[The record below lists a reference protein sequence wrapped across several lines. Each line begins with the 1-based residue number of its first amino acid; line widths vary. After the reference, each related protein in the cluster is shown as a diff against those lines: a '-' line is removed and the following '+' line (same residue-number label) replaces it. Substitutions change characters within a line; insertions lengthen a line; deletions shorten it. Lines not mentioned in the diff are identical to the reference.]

1 MVSAAAGFSRE
12 TDSDIMKKILFWIFS
27 AVLAVAVAMPTTAAT
42 VAKKAG
48 LRSGEPSALT
58 AMVSASRAKKTV
70 PVLKTRSLQNADG
83 ILRSARAASA
93 IAAGQPRYRVLAEGA
108 ELPDLQGIVIVND
121 SFTEDSSPAGLYKVN
136 TATTELIHEMDGG
149 AYGAFLIDG
158 KYYLTEIVTFWGYEI
173 VINYVYDAES
183 GALIKENKGEV
194 DNVIYAGVYV
204 PAEDVVYGVGNNAEG
219 DDYQFA
225 KYRYSENGVTVTPI
239 AAFDSN
245 IISMAVDAEGQLY
258 AISYTGHEE
267 GEDFVVDSSA
277 LCKMDKAT
285 GALTEIGQTGA
296 APLYLC
302 SACIDPKTGKMYWD
316 VCPADGTSTLY
327 EVNLTTGALT
337 PLLEYTYSDEIM
349 GLNVPQPA
357 AETGA
362 PAAPE
367 NLTVSFPNGALVG
380 SVEFDAP
387 STLFDGT
394 AASGDLS
401 YKVLANGAEVAT
413 GTTAFGAH
421 VSASVTLTEA
431 GAYDFVVTVSNAV
444 GASPKAR
451 ASVFVGNGVPAA
463 PEVSLVYANGKM
475 NLSWEAVTTTVD
487 GGYINPAEV
496 TYTVT
501 RVNDAT
507 VVAQSISATS
517 FSEDVAEPA
526 EITSYRYS
534 VRAESAGQ
542 QSEPG
547 VSNSVVLG
555 AIVPPYSNDFSNGDA
570 LDGFTILD
578 ENGDGQS
585 WKISNGSLRMAYN
598 SSLAMDDW
606 CITPPIK
613 LEAGKAYT
621 ISFDAHCSG
630 TVFPERV
637 EAKWGSTNS
646 AAGMT
651 YELIPATVLNSTDTI
666 NLKGYIVPDA
676 TGTYFIGI
684 HGISDPDM
692 FYLYVDNLEISAGM
706 SAEVPGAAS
715 EVFVTPDPAGA
726 LKATISFRAPTMNF
740 AGAALSE
747 LTSVVVK
754 RGDAVIKTFENPAVG
769 AELSCEDTS
778 IEASGEVTYTVQGFN
793 SKGGG
798 IVASASAYVGFDVPA
813 APTTVNITETET
825 LGQVMLTWDPV
836 HTDVNGLTYP
846 AGSVTYIVAEYNNGW
861 KVISDPIDG
870 TSYTLQAVEEYA
882 QDFVQY
888 AIFSKSAEG
897 IGRGRAS
904 ALIVVGFPY
913 YEMTES
919 FPNGTLDGLAW
930 ATAFSVSEASWS
942 IVDDSTFAE
951 VASQDGDNGFAAM
964 KGSYID
970 AASSLLTGKISL
982 EESVNPGIFFYTYN
996 LSNGDDNEINLYV
1009 REVGTSDWVL
1019 LSNTVISEVAGGAE
1033 GAWVPVVASL
1043 SAYAGKTIQ
1052 VRIEGVIKTYN
1063 YILIDNIKVGSLLNQ
1078 DVKALSIAAPANVVA
1093 GADFNVDV
1101 TVSNNGIEATGAFA
1115 VKLLSNWEL
1124 VATGNVETLAVGES
1138 KTISFPQT
1146 MSAVASEPVTYMAM
1160 VYYEND
1166 QSSENNYTENISV
1179 TPKYSD
1185 LPVVQ
1190 DLKGESVAEGVK
1202 LTWNEPNFEGGAFE
1216 TVTENFEDC
1225 ESWAQEI
1232 EGWKFVDVDN
1242 SPVGGFQNT
1251 DVPGITPGTTTASF
1265 FVFDCSESQFNQS
1278 FAAQS
1283 GSKYLAALFRY
1294 DDGTSNDW
1302 AISPTLSGKA
1312 QTISF
1317 YARSY
1322 SADYPES
1329 LKVFYSTGSLETTD
1343 FIELYS
1349 QSTIPDEWTLYNV
1362 DLPAGAKY
1370 FAINSCATSSFM
1382 VMVDDVTFESG
1393 ATANLELKGYDVYRD
1408 GVKLNGELVGETEFI
1423 DTTAEAGEFYTYSV
1437 VAVYDRGISAP
1448 ESVEV
1453 EGSGLSEIGAGIS
1466 VKAVDGNI
1474 VVLGAEGQNLVINAI
1489 DGKVVFA
1496 GKAAAETKVAVAGGV
1511 YTVKVNTKVVKII
1524 VR

>member
-1 MVSAAAGFSRE
+1 
-12 TDSDIMKKILFWIFS
+12 MKKILFWIFS

-42 VAKKAG
+42 VARKAG

-58 AMVSASRAKKTV
+58 ATASASREKMTV
-70 PVLKTRSLQNADG
+70 PVLKTRSLQGADG
-83 ILRSARAASA
+83 ILRSARSASA
-93 IAAGQPRYRVLAEGA
+93 IAAGQPRYRVLSEGA
-108 ELPDLQGIVIVND
+108 ELPDLQGIVIYN
-121 SFTEDSSPAGLYKVN
+121 STFTQESAPAGLYKVN
-136 TATTELIHEMDGG
+136 TATTQLLHEMSGG
-149 AYGAFLIDG
+149 QSGAFLIDG
-158 KYYLTEIVTFWGYEI
+158 KYYLTEYTSFWGM
-173 VINYVYDAES
+173 VFVYVNIYDAETGEELASVS
-183 GALIKENKGEV
+183 GEI
-194 DNVIYAGVYV
+194 DNIIVGGVYV
-204 PAEDVVYGVGNNAEG
+204 PAEDVVYGVGYNAEG
-219 DDYQFA
+219 SGLQFA
-225 KYRYSENGVTVTPI
+225 KYQYSETGLVTVTPI
-239 AAFDSN
+239 ADFNSN
-245 IISMAVDAEGQLY
+245 INSMAVDAEGQLY
-258 AISYTGHEE
+258 AITYTGHEE
-267 GEDFVVDSSA
+267 GDDFIVDSSA
-277 LCKMDKAT
+277 LCKLDKAT
-285 GALTEIGQTGA
+285 GALTEIGQTGV
-296 APLYLC
+296 APLYL
-302 SACIDPKTGKMYWD
+302 SSSCIDPKTGKMYWD
-316 VCPADGTSTLY
+316 VCPADETSTLY

-337 PLLEYTYSDEIM
+337 AVLEYTYSDEVM
-349 GLNVPQPA
+349 GLHIPQPA
-357 AETGA
+357 AEAGA

-367 NLTVSFPNGALVG
+367 NLAVSFPDGALVG
-380 SVEFDAP
+380 TVEFDAP

-394 AASGDLS
+394 AASGELS

-413 GTTAFGAH
+413 GTTAFAAH
-421 VSASVTLTEA
+421 VSVPVTLTEA
-431 GAYDFVVTVSNAV
+431 GEYDFVVTVSNAV
-444 GASPKAR
+444 GASPKAKTKI
-451 ASVFVGNGVPAA
+451 FVGNGVPAA
-463 PEVSLVYANGKM
+463 PEVSLVYADGKM

-487 GGYINPAEV
+487 GGYINPAAV

-517 FSEDVAEPA
+517 FSEEVAEPA
-526 EITSYRYS
+526 EITSYSYS
-534 VRAESAGQ
+534 VRAESAGL
-542 QSEPG
+542 QSLPG

-555 AIVPPYSNDFSNGDA
+555 AIVPPYSNDFSDEEA
-570 LDGFTILD
+570 LAGFTILD
-578 ENGDGQS
+578 ENGDGKG
-585 WKISNGSLRMAYN
+585 WMISGGALRMAYN
-598 SSLAMDDW
+598 SSLDMDDW
-606 CITPPIK
+606 CITPPMK

-621 ISFDAHCSG
+621 ISFDAYANG
-630 TVFPERV
+630 TSYPERV

-651 YELIPATVLNSTDTI
+651 NDLIPATVLNSKDPV
-666 NLKGYIVPDA
+666 NLKGYIVPET

-706 SAEVPGAAS
+706 SADQPGAATDI
-715 EVFVTPDPAGA
+715 VVTPDPAGA
-726 LKATISFRAPTMNF
+726 LKATISFKAPAVNF
-740 AGAALSE
+740 AGAALTE

-754 RGDAVIKTFENPAVG
+754 RGDAVIKTFENPAIG

-793 SKGGG
+793 SNGEG

-813 APTTVNITETET
+813 APETVNITETET

-836 HTDVNGLTYP
+836 LTDVNGLTYP
-846 AGSVTYIVAEYNNGW
+846 AGSVTYLVAEYNNGW
-861 KVISDPIDG
+861 QPISDPIAG
-870 TSYTLQAVEEYA
+870 TSYTFQAVEEYA

-888 AIFSKSAEG
+888 AIFPQSAEG
-897 IGRGRAS
+897 IGSGTAS
-904 ALIVVGFPY
+904 DLIVVGFPY

-930 ATAFSVSEASWS
+930 ATGFSVAEASWT
-942 IVDDSTFAE
+942 IADDSKFSDL
-951 VASQDGDNGFAAM
+951 ASQDGDNGFALMQGRYLDSAC
-964 KGSYID
+964 
-970 AASSLLTGKISL
+970 SLMTAKISL
-982 EESVNPGIFFYTYN
+982 EESVNPGISFYTYN
-996 LSNGDDNEINLYV
+996 IINAETQAPDINEINLYV
-1009 REVGTSDWVL
+1009 REVGTPDWVL
-1019 LSNTVISEVAGGAE
+1019 LSNTVISEVGGDAVD
-1033 GAWVPVVASL
+1033 AWVPVVASL

-1052 VRIEGVIKTYN
+1052 VRFEGVIKHYTS
-1063 YILIDNIKVGSLLNQ
+1063 IMIDNIKVGSMLNQ
-1078 DVKALSIAAPANVVA
+1078 DVKAVSIAAPANVVA

-1101 TVSNNGIEATGAFA
+1101 TVLNNGIEATGAFT
-1115 VKLLSNWEL
+1115 VNLLSNWEV
-1124 VATGNVETLAVGES
+1124 VATENVETLVVGES

-1166 QSSENNYTENISV
+1166 QNTENNNTENIFV
-1179 TPKYSD
+1179 TPKHSN

-1190 DLKGESVAEGVK
+1190 DLKGENVAEGVK
-1202 LTWNEPNFEGGAFE
+1202 LTWNEPNLEGGAIE
-1216 TVTENFEDC
+1216 TVTENFENC
-1225 ESWAQEI
+1225 ESWAHEL
-1232 EGWKFVDVDN
+1232 EGWTFVDVDN

-1251 DVPGITPGTTTASF
+1251 DVPGITPGSSTASF

-1294 DDGTSNDW
+1294 DDGTTSDW
-1302 AISPTLSGKA
+1302 AISPALSGNA

-1322 SADYPES
+1322 SSQYPES

-1349 QSTIPDEWTLYNV
+1349 QSTVPGEWTLYNV
-1362 DLPAGAKY
+1362 DLPAGAQY
-1370 FAINSCATSSFM
+1370 FAINSCGTSSFM
-1382 VMVDDVTFESG
+1382 LMVDDVTFERGSG
-1393 ATANLELKGYDVYRD
+1393 TANLELKGYDVYRD
-1408 GVKLNGELVGETEFI
+1408 GVKLNTELVGETEFI
-1423 DTTAEAGEFYTYSV
+1423 DTTAEADEFYTYSV
-1437 VAVYDRGISAP
+1437 VAVYDRGVSAP

-1453 EGSGLSEIGAGIS
+1453 ECSGLFEIGAGIS